1 MKAIFKL
8 NNGNLAILCSKCSV
22 IIKTGK
28 DFTKEESLASKGKLL
43 LNSQFCE
50 KCKNM
55 NNKIILIETQPSTTI
70 NYFPGSITLEGK
82 ELYFEIMERND
93 FIQVLWAENYE
104 IPQNTTKEGLEEE
117 IIEQFKKGR

>member
-8 NNGNLAILCSKCSV
+8 NGGLGALLCSKCSV

-28 DFTKEESLASKGKLL
+28 DFTKEESLASEGELL

-70 NYFPGSITLEGK
+70 NYFPGSITLESK
-82 ELYFEIMERND
+82 ELYFEIKED
-93 FIQVLWAENYE
+93 DDYIIVLWAENYE
-104 IPQNTTKEGLEEE
+104 IPQNTTKESLEQE

>member
-28 DFTKEESLASKGKLL
+28 DFTKEESLASKGGLL

-82 ELYFEIMERND
+82 EFYFEIIEQED
-93 FIQVLWAENYE
+93 YVKIVWADKTRPMSFVE
-104 IPQNTTKEGLEEE
+104 LEEE